1 MPFLTSNYARPMNS
15 LLHLWPCFIT
25 PCIIDP
31 QWSQKVGVVYVAS
44 SHWWLRWS
52 ACCARPITAA
62 VVLGSCHQS
71 QFPVLFCLMHLF
83 VLITRIKKREKI
95 DVIFCYSNTRP
106 VGISAINMI
115 VFSKWRHVDPRPEP
129 LQHLN
134 AIHNASESVRTSK
147 TYDNIKTN
155 WS

>member
-83 VLITRIKKREKI
+83 VLITRIKKRENRCHILLFKYTSGRNFSNKY
-95 DVIFCYSNTRP
+95 DCIFKVT
-106 VGISAINMI
+106 
-115 VFSKWRHVDPRPEP
+115 PRRSTP
-129 LQHLN
+129 
-134 AIHNASESVRTSK
+134 RTVTAFERNS
-147 TYDNIKTN
+147 
-155 WS
+155 